1 MSLTNSSTQAVSVSL
16 PKWADTVGWATQ
28 EPRVVDAMRTG
39 YPRFFVPR
47 VVKRLAVRIMQV
59 QSESKYS
66 SGVETT
72 NDAELLSLIFSTQR
86 YAKMAHQILS
96 HEHPG
101 TDSGSSIAALKVK
114 WNGLITEVGTS
125 EEESVLSD
133 SRSATPEEP
142 LTPPFLAEHM
152 VSNIEKEMSVSKTHG
167 AISPQVVTC
176 HDEAHEN
183 QPSVDEFPSGT
194 EDIFIV
200 SFPKDLFPTAKAIW
214 QHTGFGISSRRA
226 MLWLGNAPFLSG
238 SSDSSFDG
246 YKKIDSS
253 NARTKIQARISAGF
267 SSKDL
272 QVNQNDV
279 FLYPSGM
286 TAITEA
292 AVAVRSIR
300 DPRNQSPCAVAVFG
314 FLYVDTFKTLTR
326 ILGYD
331 TKLYRYLD
339 SEIDKLE
346 ADLES
351 GTLTLDAVFTEFP
364 GNPLLQS
371 PDLSRLRDL
380 SIRYNFFLIV
390 DDTVGGYVNVNVL
403 SSCDL
408 VCTSLTKLFSGKC
421 NVMGG
426 SVVVSPSSRFSHSL
440 HFALDRNHEDGAWFA
455 EDVLVMEQN
464 SRDFDERARKASSN
478 AEKVVALLR
487 AHPSVEEVYYPKGSP
502 TEGIYVRFQRR
513 SEGGGYGHLLS
524 VRFKDPRQAVV
535 FHDKLD
541 VAKGPSL
548 GTNFT
553 LASPYSLL
561 AHYWDL
567 EWASEY
573 GVVEHLVRMSVG
585 LEEEEWLLERVNR
598 ALNALREC

>member
-1 MSLTNSSTQAVSVSL
+1 
-16 PKWADTVGWATQ
+16 
-28 EPRVVDAMRTG
+28 
-39 YPRFFVPR
+39 
-47 VVKRLAVRIMQV
+47 
-59 QSESKYS
+59 
-66 SGVETT
+66 
-72 NDAELLSLIFSTQR
+72 
-86 YAKMAHQILS
+86 
-96 HEHPG
+96 
-101 TDSGSSIAALKVK
+101 
-114 WNGLITEVGTS
+114 
-125 EEESVLSD
+125 
-133 SRSATPEEP
+133 
-142 LTPPFLAEHM
+142 
-152 VSNIEKEMSVSKTHG
+152 
-167 AISPQVVTC
+167 
-176 HDEAHEN
+176 
-183 QPSVDEFPSGT
+183 
-194 EDIFIV
+194 
-200 SFPKDLFPTAKAIW
+200 
-214 QHTGFGISSRRA
+214 

-331 TKLYRYLD
+331 TTLYRYLD

-464 SRDFDERARKASSN
+464 SRDFDERSRKASSN